1 MCGSFWRVWLYL
13 RFLTDQAQLRRT
25 LWRAE
30 YNTTQRSLT
39 GSDKTALALLAT
51 RRQIKLTLALPE
63 TGAILCGIFVNAVM
77 ALATA
82 LKCRVQLVRR

>member
-1 MCGSFWRVWLYL
+1 MWE
-13 RFLTDQAQLRRT
+13 
-25 LWRAE
+25 AE
-30 YNTTQRSLT
+30 YNSTQRSLT

-51 RRQIKLTLALPE
+51 CGQIKLTLALPKA
-63 TGAILCGIFVNAVM
+63 GAILCGIFVNAVM